1 MMRWSVEGRN
11 FHIRDAETEAELHET
26 EEIQREVWGF
36 SDLDIVP
43 AATLIATQW
52 AGGMLLCA
60 FEGERM
66 IGFAYGFPAHEHGR
80 VSIHSHMLAVRAEYR
95 NLQIGFLLK
104 AAQRKRALELG
115 VSEMTWTFDPLQS
128 LNAHLNFAKLG
139 VIARRYIVNFYG
151 ETTSSPLHQGF
162 GTDRLWVN
170 WLLES
175 ERVTERIKRIQ
186 QRLEAEPSR
195 QHPPVDESSLL
206 VRREGVSPRLT
217 DLSGPLSQ
225 NYCLIEIPHDVTSL
239 KQRDPD
245 TAVLW
250 REATRKAFL
259 AATDAGFIVE
269 DFLKHQE
276 EDGFRWLYLLTRR
289 S

>member
-1 MMRWSVEGRN
+1 MMTWSVGSRS
-11 FHIRDAETEAELHET
+11 FHIRDAETEADFHET

-60 FEGERM
+60 FEVERM
-66 IGFAYGFPAHEHGR
+66 IGFAYGFPAHEEGHL
-80 VSIHSHMLAVRAEYR
+80 SIHSHMLAVRAEYR

-104 AAQRKRALELG
+104 LAQRKRALEMG
-115 VSEMTWTFDPLQS
+115 VTEITWTFDPLQS

-151 ETTSSPLHQGF
+151 EASSSPLHQGF

-175 ERVTERIKRIQ
+175 EKVSNRIKLIESG
-186 QRLEAEPSR
+186 LKTESDR
-195 QHPPVDESSLL
+195 QSLPINDQLLL
-206 VRREGVSPRLT
+206 VSREGDLPQLGDLT
-217 DLSGPLSQ
+217 GPLSE
-225 NYCLIEIPHDVTSL
+225 NYCLIEIPHDVTAL
-239 KQRDPD
+239 KQRDPKA
-245 TAVLW
+245 AVRW

-259 AATDAGFIVE
+259 AATEAGFTVE
-269 DFLKHQE
+269 DFLKRE
-276 EDGFRWLYLLTRR
+276 EESGHRWLYLLTRT